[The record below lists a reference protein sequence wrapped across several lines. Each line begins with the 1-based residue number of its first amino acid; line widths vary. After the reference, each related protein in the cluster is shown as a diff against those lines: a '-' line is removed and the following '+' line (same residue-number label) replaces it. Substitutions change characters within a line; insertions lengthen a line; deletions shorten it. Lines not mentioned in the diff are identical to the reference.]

1 MEGTILMTNSQS
13 RSGAGLALL
22 LLCAANFLDAMDV
35 STIGVA
41 LPAIQTELGI
51 QATSLQWAVS
61 AYVLGYGGFLLLGG
75 RVADLFG
82 HRRVFLWSLAV
93 FAAASIA
100 GGFVDSAPTL
110 IAARLIKGIAAAFTA
125 PAALALLLSV
135 FGEGTSRAKAL
146 GVFSSTGAAGFVLG
160 MVLGGAATLF
170 SWRATLVMGAPIA
183 LLTLAIA
190 PFVLPADRPR
200 TGTKARF
207 DWAGALTITPGLLLF
222 VFGVTNAAADGWQAF
237 PTWGALVAALVLIL
251 LFLLVEARHSD
262 PMVPLAMFRRAKLSH
277 ANAVAALFQGSYVGF
292 QFIATLYYQTVVGW
306 SAFATGFSF
315 ALGGVCVMFLAP
327 RFATIGQNRGT
338 TGLMTLGVGL
348 QAISYIFWVI
358 SVGHINPILLVAVSQ
373 ILLGLG
379 YAMTYPSV
387 QVAALSDVEDDKSGL
402 ASGMLFASFQ
412 IGGGIVL
419 AAASAVFGAAP
430 QFGWNPYVAGTAFV
444 AILATAITA
453 LAALGPRTAT
463 SPPDAYQ
470 AAE

>member
-1 MEGTILMTNSQS
+1 MTLSKS
-13 RSGAGLALL
+13 RGGAGLALL

-41 LPAIQTELGI
+41 LPAIQSELGI

-82 HRRVFLWSLAV
+82 HRRVFLWSLGV

-135 FGEGTSRAKAL
+135 FGEGDSRAKAL

-160 MVLGGAATLF
+160 MVLGGAATIL

-183 LLTLAIA
+183 ILALIVA
-190 PFVLPADRPR
+190 PFVLPPDQPR
-200 TGTKARF
+200 AGHKAHF

-222 VFGVTNAAADGWQAF
+222 VFGITNAAAAGWQAF
-237 PTWGALVAALVLIL
+237 PTWGALVAAVVLIV
-251 LFLLVEARHSD
+251 LFLIVESRHPD
-262 PMVPLAMFRRAKLSH
+262 PMVPLAVFKRAKLSH
-277 ANAVAALFQGSYVGF
+277 ANTIAALFQGAYVGF
-292 QFIATLYYQTVVGW
+292 QFVATLYYQDVVGW

-315 ALGGVCVMFLAP
+315 AFGGVCVMILAP

-338 TGLMTLGVGL
+338 TGLMTSGVAL
-348 QAISYIFWVI
+348 QAISYIFWVL
-358 SVGHINPILLVAVSQ
+358 SVGHINPIVLVGISQ
-373 ILLGLG
+373 LLLGVG

-387 QVAALSDVEDDKSGL
+387 QVAALSDVEEDKSGL
-402 ASGMLFASFQ
+402 ASGLLFASFQ

-419 AAASAVFGAAP
+419 AATSAIFGAGP
-430 QFGWNPYVAGTAFV
+430 QFGWDSYIASTAFV
-444 AILATAITA
+444 AILAAVITL
-453 LAALGPRTAT
+453 LAAVGPRTSVSKAQ
-463 SPPDAYQ
+463 AYQ